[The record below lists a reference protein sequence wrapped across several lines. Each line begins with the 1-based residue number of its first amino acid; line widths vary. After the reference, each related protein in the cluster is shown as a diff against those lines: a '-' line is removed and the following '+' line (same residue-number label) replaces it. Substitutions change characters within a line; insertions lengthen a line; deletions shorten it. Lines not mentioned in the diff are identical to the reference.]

1 MLLRT
6 SQPATKR
13 EVFVSHGSALVVGGV
28 GEEPGISRSGGLV
41 TELRVEADYA
51 TTWSR
56 RCWFWLTTRS
66 ACWRSTIP
74 LVYENLQDLVLKVW
88 NSNGRVS

>member
-1 MLLRT
+1 M
-6 SQPATKR
+6 
-13 EVFVSHGSALVVGGV
+13 SHGSALVVGGV